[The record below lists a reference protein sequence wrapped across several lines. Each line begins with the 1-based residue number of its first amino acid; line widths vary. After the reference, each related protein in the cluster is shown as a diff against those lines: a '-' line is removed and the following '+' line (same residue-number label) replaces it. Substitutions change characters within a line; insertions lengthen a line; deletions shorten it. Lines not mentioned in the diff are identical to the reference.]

1 MGDPALRIH
10 YFKGVSN
17 LNASLINSNT
27 QVQLT
32 WNASTEPNVVGY
44 HVYRTNAYGKAYYPI
59 TSSPITALSYTD
71 MAPYA
76 GNNYYVVKAVKLE
89 NSNCGTYYNSSLGQM
104 VKASGV
110 NGNNTQIAEP
120 ELAFDFK
127 LYPNPST
134 GVFKIEVQSG
144 SSISVYNAQ
153 GQIVYSGR
161 ANADNTELNIS
172 HLSKGLYIVQ
182 CQFGPQQSTQPLII
196 Q

>member
-1 MGDPALRIH
+1 
-10 YFKGVSN
+10 
-17 LNASLINSNT
+17 
-27 QVQLT
+27 
-32 WNASTEPNVVGY
+32 
-44 HVYRTNAYGKAYYPI
+44 
-59 TSSPITALSYTD
+59 
-71 MAPYA
+71 
-76 GNNYYVVKAVKLE
+76 
-89 NSNCGTYYNSSLGQM
+89 M

-144 SSISVYNAQ
+144 SSISVYNSQ